1 MPMSSKDRSWMY
13 KSPVG
18 KIWNKE
24 FSEFEERFRDSRQKR
39 SEEICIS
46 PRLGSAFF
54 CNLCDF
60 VVFRMGVVCV
70 LAV

>member
-24 FSEFEERFRDSRQKR
+24 FSEFEKLKRGFVIRDKKVPMKYIFLRDFALRFYAICAILLS
-39 SEEICIS
+39 SEC
-46 PRLGSAFF
+46 AF
-54 CNLCDF
+54 
-60 VVFRMGVVCV
+60 
-70 LAV
+70 